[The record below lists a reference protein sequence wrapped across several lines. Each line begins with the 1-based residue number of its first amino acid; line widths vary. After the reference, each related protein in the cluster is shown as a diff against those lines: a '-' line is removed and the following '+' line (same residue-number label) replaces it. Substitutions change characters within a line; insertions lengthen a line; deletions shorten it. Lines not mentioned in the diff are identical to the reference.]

1 MSNFLSI
8 LFLTKLYDPNRSF
21 FENLVMSVV
30 AVAMLSLIWFIR
42 DKLKGKK

>member
-1 MSNFLSI
+1 MSYFLSI
-8 LFLTKLYDPNRSF
+8 PFLVKLYDPDRSF
-21 FENLVMSVV
+21 FENLVMAVV